1 MLAKSINEYAV
12 TYVWLTAEFLVFRP
26 EKGTILEGA
35 VNVANEGMVGLI
47 CYNYFNVAVSREHL
61 PEGWM
66 WDGEGWTVGEERVEV
81 GKRVKARVLDFEASG
96 TEGLSISAVL
106 AEP

>member
-35 VNVANEGMVGLI
+35 VNVVNEGMVGLI
-47 CYNYFNVAVSREHL
+47 CYNYFNVAISREQL

-66 WDGEGWTVGEERVEV
+66 WDGEGWVVGEERIEV
-81 GKRVKARVLDFEASG
+81 GKSVKAKVLDFEASG

-106 AEP
+106 AES